1 MSTPSGPTDVI
12 WDMTYSCPL
21 RCVHCYSESGRRPS
35 RQLDRSRMLQAA
47 DALISLRPLGIAL
60 TGGEPLLVKDLL
72 DVAERIA
79 GAGIAVLLYTSGW
92 NVDKALAVDLLKVFH
107 RIAVSLD
114 GATADVHDR
123 IRGRARSFERA
134 VTTLTLLD
142 EASRDLTAH
151 GHDIAAFGIDCSL
164 MRSNVHQLEAFCTDI
179 APRFPAMRHLIFG
192 VTVPSGLANRAG
204 FAERELLDDDRIR
217 DVASAGQLTRL
228 QSLAP
233 AALDISVEDNRMLM
247 MHPDDLAMGRSLPV
261 LQIEPDGAVRAMP
274 IYEGTVGN
282 VLDEAPDVLW
292 QRALAR
298 RSHPFVV
305 ETLTPVR
312 TMREWAEAA
321 RRIDGYFG
329 TADDRARIGR
339 RPAYL

>member
-1 MSTPSGPTDVI
+1 MSTPNGPTDVI

-35 RQLDRSRMLQAA
+35 RQLDHDRMLQVA
-47 DALISLRPLGIAL
+47 DALIAMRPMGIAL
-60 TGGEPLLVKDLL
+60 TGGEPLLVKGLL
-72 DVAERIA
+72 DVARRIA
-79 GAGIAVLLYTSGW
+79 DAGIAVLLYTSGW
-92 NVDKALAVDLLKVFH
+92 NVDQALAADLLNVFH

-134 VTTLTLLD
+134 IRTLSLLD
-142 EASRDLTAH
+142 EASQDFTAR
-151 GHDIAAFGIDCSL
+151 GRAIATFGIDCSL
-164 MRSNVHQLEAFCTDI
+164 MRSNIHQLEAFCTDI

-204 FAERELLDDDRIR
+204 FAELELLTDDQVR
-217 DVASAGQLTRL
+217 DTASSGQLTRL
-228 QSLAP
+228 RSLAP
-233 AALDISVEDNRMLM
+233 DTLDISIEDNRMLL
-247 MHPDDLAMGRSLPV
+247 MHPDDLARGRSLPV
-261 LQIEPDGAVRAMP
+261 LQVEPDGAVRAMP

-282 VLDEAPDVLW
+282 MLDEDPDVLW
-292 QRALAR
+292 QRALDR

-305 ETLTPVR
+305 ETLRPVR

-321 RRIDGYFG
+321 RRIDQYFG
-329 TADDRARIGR
+329 TVEDGARIGR
-339 RPAYL
+339 RPAYR

>member
-35 RQLDRSRMLQAA
+35 RQLDHAGILRVA
-47 DALISLRPLGIAL
+47 DALISLRPMGIAL
-60 TGGEPLLVKDLL
+60 TGGEPLLVKGLL
-72 DVAERIA
+72 DVAQRIA
-79 GAGIAVLLYTSGW
+79 CAGIPVLLYTSGW
-92 NVDKALAVDLLKVFH
+92 NVDQALAADLLDVFH

-114 GATADVHDR
+114 GATAEVHDR

-134 VTTLTLLD
+134 LRALTFLD
-142 EASRDLTAH
+142 EASHDLSVR
-151 GHDIAAFGIDCSL
+151 GRGIATFGIDCSL
-164 MRSNVHQLEAFCTDI
+164 MRSNIHQLDAFCTDI

-204 FAERELLDDDRIR
+204 FAERELLDDDQIR
-217 DVASAGQLTRL
+217 DAASSRQLAHLR
-228 QSLAP
+228 SLAP
-233 AALDISVEDNRMLM
+233 DTLDISVEDNRMLL
-247 MHPDDLAMGRSLPV
+247 MHPDDLAKGRSLPA
-261 LQIEPDGAVRAMP
+261 LQVEPDGAVRAMP

-282 VLDEAPDVLW
+282 ILDEDPDVLW
-292 QRALAR
+292 RRALAR

-321 RRIDGYFG
+321 RRIDQYFG
-329 TADDRARIGR
+329 TADDRARIDR
-339 RPAYL
+339 RPAYR